1 MADEIKIRSLFV
13 FLFIAISTGIAVYFG
28 NDWFRHEFLPGIGLN
43 DPLGS
48 ALGSVLIATATY
60 VGLRLVSLA
69 VFKDTMYGVENLQ
82 NLMAGRDSV
91 MEAVGKEVAEELDS
105 IKSFNKVTREQ
116 LSLVVQKTE
125 AAAYQIMERLQA
137 IDAVA
142 SRLDLYVTE
151 SRKTSQVLA
160 THGEQSLTENA
171 QRIRLLNQ
179 YIEKRISETASDK
192 ERVLGV
198 IEKANS
204 LGKLVDLIRHIAGQ
218 TNLLALNAA
227 IEAARA
233 GEAGRGFAVV
243 ADEVRKLS
251 GETENAVSKISEGI
265 ASVSKTIQT
274 QFGAQLETDQ
284 VESERKTLVDFSEQ
298 LEGLAGD
305 YSTLIENNEKMLANI
320 KESSSELASMFME
333 ALASVQF
340 QDITRQQ
347 IEQVLKAM
355 DCLDKQAELLA
366 ARLRDSEAPNPQYT
380 PLKQHLEA
388 LYSGYVMES
397 QRTQHQRAMTGVPS
411 SAAST
416 SASAGSP
423 KIELF

>member
-1 MADEIKIRSLFV
+1 MADEIKKRSLLV
-13 FLFIAISTGIAVYFG
+13 FLFIAISAGVVVYFG
-28 NDWFRHEFLPGIGLN
+28 NAWFRHEFIPAIGLT

-48 ALGSVLIATATY
+48 AVGSVLIATATY
-60 VGLRLVSLA
+60 IGLRLVSLA
-69 VFKDTMYGVENLQ
+69 VFKDTMYGVGQLQ
-82 NLMAGRDSV
+82 DSLIGRDSV

-116 LSLVVQKTE
+116 LNLVVEKTE

-137 IDAVA
+137 IDTVA
-142 SRLDLYVTE
+142 SRLDVYVTE
-151 SRKTSQVLA
+151 SRQTSQSLA
-160 THGEQSLTENA
+160 EQGEKSLTENA
-171 QRIRLLNQ
+171 GRIDVLNQ
-179 YIEKRISETASDK
+179 YIEKRIADTVSDK
-192 ERVLGV
+192 DRVMGV
-198 IEKANS
+198 IEKATS

-251 GETENAVSKISEGI
+251 GETENAVCKISEGI
-265 ASVSKTIQT
+265 ASVSKTIEN
-274 QFGAQLETDQ
+274 QFGAQLETAQ
-284 VESERKTLVDFSEQ
+284 VESERRTLMDFSTQ
-298 LEGLAGD
+298 LQCLSRD
-305 YSTLIENNEKMLANI
+305 YNALLENDEKVLANI

-355 DCLDKQAELLA
+355 DCLDNQSELLA
-366 ARLRDSEAPNPQYT
+366 ARLRDSEAPNAQYT

-397 QRTQHQRAMTGVPS
+397 QRTQHQRAMGGAPA
-411 SAAST
+411 SAGSDRAST
-416 SASAGSP
+416 GSP